1 MNPRTTY
8 SAIACTLGLLTVSGP
23 LLAKPTDAGRSLAIE
38 GCGGCHQVV
47 PQQKRPPPVSEG
59 EEGAWTEAPTFRD
72 IANKCLSAADLKAK
86 IVSPHYP
93 MREQLLM
100 PVDVDNLSI
109 YIRSLATRPDCPIR

>member
-1 MNPRTTY
+1 MPLPGAAGASPAG
-8 SAIACTLGLLTVSGP
+8 SAASGV
-23 LLAKPTDAGRSLAIE
+23 LNSF
-38 GCGGCHQVV
+38 Q
-47 PQQKRPPPVSEG
+47 RPPPVSEG